1 VQFKNWGFK
10 LFPDFS
16 PHAPLSAHSPSGL
29 TLKINIFSGFS
40 SIPFAYIACSNMNSQ
55 SIEGYQED
63 AMADNKSNRGNP
75 DRLRISLSEDWE
87 VNYWANELGISRE
100 KLIELV
106 RTHGDSALNIRQA
119 IREQAS
125 KERAS

>member
-1 VQFKNWGFK
+1 
-10 LFPDFS
+10 
-16 PHAPLSAHSPSGL
+16 
-29 TLKINIFSGFS
+29 
-40 SIPFAYIACSNMNSQ
+40 MNSQ
-55 SIEGYQED
+55 CIEGYQED

-106 RTHGDSALNIRQA
+106 QRHGDSALNIRQA
-119 IREQAS
+119 IKEQAS